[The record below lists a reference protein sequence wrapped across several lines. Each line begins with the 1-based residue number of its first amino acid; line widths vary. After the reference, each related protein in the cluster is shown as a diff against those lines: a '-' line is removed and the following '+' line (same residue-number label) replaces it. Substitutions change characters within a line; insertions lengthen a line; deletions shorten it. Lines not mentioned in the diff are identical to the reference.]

1 MEISRKKIEE
11 SVEREF
17 KSAREWCEGD
27 FGRCYA
33 MMIDLE
39 DGEIWSD
46 VFLDEWTRKIYHSS
60 YVQHLSYGGIPFATA
75 SEKEQ
80 GYIDDAIQQLQEAG
94 WTIVE

>member
-1 MEISRKKIEE
+1 
-11 SVEREF
+11 
-17 KSAREWCEGD
+17 
-27 FGRCYA
+27 

-60 YVQHLSYGGIPFATA
+60 SVQHLSYGGIPFSTA
-75 SEKEQ
+75 AEKEQ

-94 WTIVE
+94 WTIME